1 MEKKMKA
8 LQAQLR
14 AMGDERFYNACLSQ
28 LTKDHGHAP
37 YLRELIRRWREVPK
51 IQQVRRVPARQVA
64 QWTRADR
71 DEVSRLLR
79 TVSALTARAEKLM
92 PYAGKEGK

>member
-1 MEKKMKA
+1 MEKTMKA

-14 AMGDERFYNACLSQ
+14 AMGVERLYNACLSQ

-37 YLRELIRRWREVPK
+37 YLRELIRRWREVPRP
-51 IQQVRRVPARQVA
+51 QQVRRAPAHQVA
-64 QWTRADR
+64 AWTKADR
-71 DEVSRLLR
+71 DEVTQILR
-79 TVSALTARAEKLM
+79 TVTALVARAEKLM